1 MPASDDGDYEEPTPV
16 GRADAPRVAD
26 GSPHIHGI
34 PLVHADAAGRFVVVN
49 KPQGM
54 LSVPGIGPLKQDCVI
69 SRVRAAFPAAT
80 GPMMV
85 HRLDMETSGLLVVA
99 LTPAVQRELSMQFE
113 RREVEKTYI
122 ALLEG
127 EVTHDSGEIR
137 LPMRLDVERRPYQ
150 IVDFEQGKEAITFYR
165 ALSREIDRTRVEFRP
180 ITGRTHQLRVHAAS
194 AIKKGEPGGGLGC
207 PIVGDALYGLNALG
221 PGAPPIGLMLHA
233 ATLSFPDPDTRVR
246 LEFAATAPF

>member
-1 MPASDDGDYEEPTPV
+1 MT
-16 GRADAPRVAD
+16 R
-26 GSPHIHGI
+26 IQGI
-34 PLVHADAAGRFVVVN
+34 PLVHADGRGRFVVVN

-69 SRVRAAFPAAT
+69 SRVQAAFPAAA

-113 RREVEKTYI
+113 RRKVEKSYI

-127 EVTHDSGEIR
+127 DVTQDSGEIR
-137 LPMRLDVERRPYQ
+137 LPMRLDVDRRPYQ
-150 IVDFEQGKEAITFYR
+150 IVDFEQGKEAITFFR
-165 ALSREIDRTRVEFRP
+165 VLSREVDRTRVEFRP

-194 AIKKGEPGGGLGC
+194 TIMKGEPGGGLGC
-207 PIVGDALYGLNALG
+207 PIVGDTLYGLNATG
-221 PGAPPIGLMLHA
+221 PGAPPMGMMLHA
-233 ATLSFPDPDTRVR
+233 ASLSFPDPDSGVR
-246 LEFAATAPF
+246 LEFAAASPF